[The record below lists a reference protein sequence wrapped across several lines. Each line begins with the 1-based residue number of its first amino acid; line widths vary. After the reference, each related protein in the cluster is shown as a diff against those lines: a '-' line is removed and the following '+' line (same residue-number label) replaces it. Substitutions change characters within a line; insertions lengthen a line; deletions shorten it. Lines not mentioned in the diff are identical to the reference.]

1 MRGAGRL
8 APGPEVKPS
17 AAEPLPVLFGIV
29 AALTAGTLPPAHAYD
44 TEPPGEPAVLRIE
57 ATFSESPAGVT
68 VTLRA
73 DEIRSHQEQRPRFTA
88 PLRPRPEQS

>member
-8 APGPEVKPS
+8 APGPDSVSFEQP
-17 AAEPLPVLFGIV
+17 I
-29 AALTAGTLPPAHAYD
+29 D
-44 TEPPGEPAVLRIE
+44 TEPPGEPAVLRIG
-57 ATFSESPAGVT
+57 ATFSESPAGFT

-88 PLRPRPEQS
+88 PLRPRQEQS